1 MSCEARSL
9 FGIQDSDIEQLF
21 ASELVDAQSR
31 EQWTASL
38 EHVASSTDDG
48 VSTVKLPSLLA
59 HMRRL
64 PAGDVLAQFTSTGDN
79 NLADRILDEQKQFRV
94 ALLELGELAHTTKD
108 DDDFYQRLLERTVEV
123 VPGAQGGSIQLA
135 IPDTTT
141 FRFVAAVGYDL
152 AGLQQRVLDRQDFF
166 RDTLSPKAQIV
177 TDLTVD
183 ARTPEVREWL
193 ETIGRLS
200 EIQSNVSAPVL
211 VDGLPVAFLS
221 VDNFVAPDGMN
232 ETSVEMVTVLARLIG
247 DLYVR
252 RQLEFEI
259 RREREAFRHLALHD
273 PVTGLANRR
282 QFEQSLEGALAAAGR
297 RSRPSAV
304 VFIDLDDFKGVNDS
318 FGHDFGDRVLGATAL
333 ALQDTVR
340 GSDIVAR
347 WGGDE
352 FVILPG
358 RIESVEQV
366 TELGARI
373 LARFADPLDL
383 GDGVSHLVTM
393 SVGIS
398 WSTDSRVGPEQL
410 VRTADEALYEA
421 KADGKAT
428 VRFRKV

>member
-1 MSCEARSL
+1 M
-9 FGIQDSDIEQLF
+9 QDSDHCSCGLSEQIARHNQLI
-21 ASELVDAQSR
+21 
-31 EQWTASL
+31 
-38 EHVASSTDDG
+38 
-48 VSTVKLPSLLA
+48 
-59 HMRRL
+59 
-64 PAGDVLAQFTSTGDN
+64 
-79 NLADRILDEQKQFRV
+79 DRILDEQKQFRF
-94 ALLELGELAHTTKD
+94 ALLELGELAHATKD
-108 DDDFYQRLLERTVEV
+108 DDDFYQRLLERTVDV

-166 RDTLSPKAQIV
+166 RDTLSPKAEIV

-193 ETIGRLS
+193 ETVGRLS

-221 VDNFVAPDGMN
+221 VDNFAAPDGMN

-282 QFEQSLEGALAAAGR
+282 QFEQSLEGALAASGR

-318 FGHDFGDRVLGATAL
+318 FGHDFGDRVLGATAF

-366 TELGARI
+366 TELGERI
-373 LARFADPLDL
+373 LARFAEPLDL
-383 GDGVSHLVTM
+383 GEGVSHLVTM

-398 WSTDSRVGPEQL
+398 WSVDSQVGPEQL

-421 KADGKAT
+421 KGAGKAT